1 MVYRTVICVLFV
13 AVVGV
18 GLACSLVGQPDS
30 GDAPPHRSTTG
41 AIPPTAQSAPAP
53 YYGPTSIEERIL
65 SSVAVVRARLTNIG
79 TEVVTTT
86 TEQWNEDYYVAIKFH
101 LSVREYLYGSG
112 ADTIIA
118 YWVSHGRFS
127 TAEEAENL
135 TEEYFLSRRDAQWDN
150 RDAVLF
156 LGDGSNETFPAIAQP
171 PNIYLLAVGGPIRGD
186 NSHFLDDKY
195 DRRWL
200 PAASATTTTSAS
212 QKFLLEQ
219 PVEGSTPSTITLG
232 DLKARIAAIVAEI
245 NAGDGSEN
253 YKQCLLNKYAL
264 KRLERVRMS
273 GSGPSAQYRN
283 FEPRWD
289 GAFTSGQPAGAKLY
303 EYEDRGLIE
312 IVNGAEEKTK
322 LWLDGHN
329 AALFSVK
336 EMNHRPVTHSPNK
349 TRFDFSVVSVR
360 PIPAGT
366 YEFNHN
372 YGTHIDCGNT
382 STFALTANVTAPDGV
397 LHELFFDPVT
407 VGSAVKADATNGVL
421 KPASFT
427 DTNVGPATLSS
438 ISYEPSS
445 TGSGQAGTVKIEVTP
460 DDALDD
466 YFVDIIELDGTVS
479 LSLDVADARVDGAS
493 GTLSWTVASEPWED
507 GDMLM
512 VRIRGASP

>member
-41 AIPPTAQSAPAP
+41 AIPPTAQSAPP
-53 YYGPTSIEERIL
+53 IYHGQTSIEERI
-65 SSVAVVRARLTNIG
+65 SSSHAIVIAHLTNTT
-79 TEVVTTT
+79 TEIVTTT
-86 TEQWNEDYYVAIKFH
+86 AEQWNEDYYVALKFH
-101 LSVREYLYGSG
+101 LSVSEYLYGSG
-112 ADTIIA
+112 ADSITA
-118 YWVSHGRFS
+118 YWVSYSRFN
-127 TAEEAENL
+127 TVQEAEAYAPIL
-135 TEEYFLSRRDAQWDN
+135 ASRRDSQWDN
-150 RDAVLF
+150 REAVLF
-156 LGDGSNETFPAIAQP
+156 LGQRKDHEFAALEQP
-171 PNIYLLAVGGPIRGD
+171 QNVYLLAASSTIREE
-186 NSHFLDDKY
+186 NFYSLTSIY

-200 PAASATTTTSAS
+200 PATSTTPATPSDS
-212 QKFLLEQ
+212 QQFLLEE
-219 PVEGSTPSTITLG
+219 PVAVSTPSTITLG
-232 DLKARIAAIVAEI
+232 ALKTRIAAIVAEI

-445 TGSGQAGTVKIEVTP
+445 TGSGQAGTVKIEVAP